1 MLREFLTQY
10 VGLFIVIFLVTA
22 MFSLGLDLTVRQII
36 EPLKNKRLVAKSVA
50 VNVIAMPLLAFALTS
65 FIPMHEGYRI
75 GIILYALAAGTDGG
89 PKFVQIVKGNAAF
102 ALGLLVLLLAFT
114 VIFMPIILSL
124 AVGDFDIPRS
134 QIVVKLLVLIALP
147 VSLGLLLNAKAKT
160 VADKLNPIMHKA
172 AMIILGIVFFILI
185 YVYFGEIIALE
196 GGVLLAILTFFVLA
210 FAAGYYSGGP
220 EWQNRR
226 ALGIMTFV
234 RNGSIAILIARDV
247 FVDDPKVLVI
257 TTVLAVGSVI
267 GAVLT
272 VVLMGRSVPATDSA
286 SA

>member
-1 MLREFLTQY
+1 
-10 VGLFIVIFLVTA
+10 
-22 MFSLGLDLTVRQII
+22 
-36 EPLKNKRLVAKSVA
+36 
-50 VNVIAMPLLAFALTS
+50 
-65 FIPMHEGYRI
+65 
-75 GIILYALAAGTDGG
+75 
-89 PKFVQIVKGNAAF
+89 
-102 ALGLLVLLLAFT
+102 
-114 VIFMPIILSL
+114 
-124 AVGDFDIPRS
+124 
-134 QIVVKLLVLIALP
+134 
-147 VSLGLLLNAKAKT
+147 LLNAKAKT

-210 FAAGYYSGGP
+210 FAAGYFSGGP

-234 RNGSIAILIARDV
+234 RNGSIAILIARDI

-272 VVLMGRSVPATDSA
+272 VVLMGRSVPDSVTE
-286 SA
+286 ST